1 MAAGA
6 MAHAPPASSRVLS
19 LVCVCVCV
27 CTSMAPGGHERTR
40 AKAPPLCHR
49 LAGLV
54 PVLREKG
61 KSHMGYGAQPEH
73 YDWVGAALLGALHEA
88 LGDAVM
94 TAGVTEAYV
103 SVYTLVKVTM
113 LGPEMEAR
121 DGRSFGAE

>member
-1 MAAGA
+1 MHPLRAA
-6 MAHAPPASSRVLS
+6 ASCASCVWCV
-19 LVCVCVCV
+19 LVCP
-27 CTSMAPGGHERTR
+27 PGSREHARF
-40 AKAPPLCHR
+40 ASPVSR

-103 SVYTLVKVTM
+103 AVYTLVKVTM

-121 DGRSFGAE
+121 DGKSFGAE